1 MFRIKARSPFS
12 ILFLQVQFAI
22 TNIFENIARNMQ
34 VESSATPLLMTE
46 DKASSLPGQLCP
58 FHPRMLSRCMTRAD
72 CRLQTANCSLQTAD
86 CRLQTA
92 DCRLHKAA
100 RL

>member
-58 FHPRMLSRCMTRAD
+58 FHPRMLSRCMTRETAD
-72 CRLQTANCSLQTAD
+72 CKLQSADRRLQAADRRLQTA
-86 CRLQTA
+86 
-92 DCRLHKAA
+92 
-100 RL
+100 